1 MDKLPA
7 MPPDPETEIQDLT
20 RDECR
25 VIVDYEDYAALRSV
39 ALAYLEALRISVQHM
54 EDATEYGYDRR
65 MLDVLE
71 YIGKL
76 PERAV

>member
-25 VIVDYEDYAALRSV
+25 VIVDYEDYAALRTAASARWV
-39 ALAYLEALRISVQHM
+39 WMVR
-54 EDATEYGYDRR
+54 
-65 MLDVLE
+65 
-71 YIGKL
+71 L
-76 PERAV
+76 PSQ